1 MVKLSVIVP
10 VYNVEQYLARCL
22 DSLINQTYQDLEII
36 CVNDGS
42 KDDCGRILDDYAA
55 KDQRII
61 VIRQENA
68 GLSAARNTGIQ
79 AARGELIGFVD
90 SDDWVEPET
99 YAQAVEA
106 MTDGVDLVCW
116 GAKVVCDEEF
126 EELEGIREYHRI
138 KQNGVM
144 ELNDRIKRQT
154 ACTAWNKLYRKSI
167 IDRYRIEFPRGLLYE
182 DIAFFWKYNSVI
194 KNAAFLDKY
203 FYNYVQRKDSII
215 GQMLNKKSAKVTDR
229 LAIGF
234 DIYQFY
240 DAQKLLKQNLDN
252 ILYLLGC
259 LLHLDYRYSDK
270 KFRPLV
276 LQKATEYAL
285 RMKLGRRAE
294 NSLLI
299 KSLRKRKY
307 HNITSLGITNLKE
320 LVYSVNEYSDRKI
333 VRFAGF
339 RFTKKNKSSQ
349 KAIASALAYLS
360 SQAEGKL
367 KSPSSKAGGFN
378 ENVVQELHNL
388 GKFVFYPNYGNLG
401 DVAIAAAEYQFFE
414 KNSADYRSSDRFMD
428 EDINLVYG
436 GGGIWNPCWEYGHIL
451 ELFARPEIKQAVIMP
466 SSFHQCDDLFEVL
479 DERFTVFC
487 REKQSYDYAV
497 SKNQKARFYLA
508 NDMVFGLDIA
518 ALTDEQLTAD
528 GQKAVCDFLKEN
540 PANCLADWY
549 DDAYYEYERVY
560 SRVTKVDS
568 GIITNNKGMKIGC
581 FMRTDG
587 EKCIDSADFGN
598 GFDLSLCVGNDC
610 LDVGLVKLFTRLFLA
625 AIAKTDVVVTDRLH
639 IGICAALSGK
649 EVYLLDNNYGKLS
662 NVYKQSMGGMANVH
676 LVPREDWAKTA
687 ELVKNISVK
696 RTATNEPLQ
705 RMNYDFAEFVL
716 QYLKR

>member
-42 KDDCGRILDDYAA
+42 KDNCGQILDEYAA
-55 KDQRII
+55 RDKRIM
-61 VIRQENA
+61 VIKQENA
-68 GLSAARNTGIQ
+68 GLSAARNTGMK

-99 YAQAVEA
+99 YAEAVKA
-106 MTDGVDLVCW
+106 MADGVDLVCW

-126 EELEGIREYHRI
+126 EELEGIREYHRV
-138 KQNGVM
+138 KQNGIV
-144 ELNDRIKRQT
+144 ELTDRVKRQT

-167 IDRYRIEFPRGLLYE
+167 IDRFQIEFPRGLLYE

-194 KNAAFLDKY
+194 TKAAFLDKY

-215 GQMLNKKSAKVTDR
+215 GQMLNKKSAKMTDR

-240 DAQKLLKQNLDN
+240 EAQKLLKPNLDN
-252 ILYLLGC
+252 ILYLFEC
-259 LLHLDYRYSDK
+259 LLHLDYRYCDK

-294 NSLLI
+294 NSQLI
-299 KSLRKRKY
+299 KSLRKCKY
-307 HNITSLGITNLKE
+307 HNIMSLGIRNLKE
-320 LVYSVNEYSDRKI
+320 LLYSVNDYSDRKI
-333 VRFAGF
+333 VRLAGV
-339 RFTKKNKSSQ
+339 RFTKKNKSSR

-360 SQAEGKL
+360 SQAEGEFN
-367 KSPSSKAGGFN
+367 SKTSDACCFN
-378 ENVVQELHNL
+378 ENVAAALHNL

-414 KNSADYRSSDRFMD
+414 QNSADFIPSDRFKN
-428 EDINLVYG
+428 EDFNLVYG
-436 GGGIWNPCWEYGHIL
+436 GGGIWNPCWDYGHVL
-451 ELFARPEIKQAVIMP
+451 QLFARPEVKQAVIMP
-466 SSFHQCDDLFEVL
+466 SSFYQCDDLFEVL

-487 REKQSYDYAV
+487 REQQSYDYAV
-497 SKNQKARFYLA
+497 SKNHKARFCLA
-508 NDMVFGLDIA
+508 NDMVFGLDIT
-518 ALTDEQLTAD
+518 ALSDETLTSD
-528 GQKAVCDFLKEN
+528 DQKAVCGFLREN
-540 PANCLADWY
+540 PAERLADWY
-549 DDAYYEYERVY
+549 DGAFYEYERVY
-560 SRVTKVDS
+560 SRVAKVES

-587 EKCIDSADFGN
+587 EKCPDSADFGK

-610 LDVGLVKLFTRLFLA
+610 LDAGLVKLFTRLFLA
-625 AIAKTDVVVTDRLH
+625 AIAKTDIVVTDRLH

-676 LVPREDWAKTA
+676 LVPRDDWAKTA
-687 ELVKNISVK
+687 KSVKTISAK
-696 RTATNEPLQ
+696 RTATDEPLK
-705 RMNYDFAEFVL
+705 RMNYSFAEFAL